1 MPRLTLTLDDRQHK
15 ALRPLALQR
24 DRTMLSLIKDAL
36 GEYLEREGGFELRIR
51 SSADGGDLNSAPT
64 DSAID

>member
-15 ALRPLALQR
+15 ALRLLALQR

-51 SSADGGDLNSAPT
+51 SSADGDDLNSAPT
-64 DSAID
+64 DSASD

>member
-15 ALRPLALQR
+15 ALRLLALQR

-64 DSAID
+64 DSASD